1 MLVVMYRVCVVVVL
15 LAGCGRL
22 GFAPPG
28 GADGAP
34 GDDGDAHGDA
44 RAGDGSSA
52 LACQQNPGVL
62 FCDGFEDP
70 GLGAWAQTSGSL
82 VRQTAITHTGT
93 AAARATSDGSQQ
105 PAVIN
110 VAPFNSISSGSL
122 HYRAWFYVPSGFAI
136 NKIELFSTNGSG
148 SNLGTVFL
156 VDQEELRVYAEPG
169 LGHTVTTGVT
179 VPRDRWFCI
188 EAHVDVSAS
197 NGGMRIELDGTTIG
211 SGSGFA
217 TLPTGGY
224 TYLGVGTL
232 FLAAGQSAS
241 TVYIDDVAAGTQPL
255 GCS

>member
-1 MLVVMYRVCVVVVL
+1 MPGRSPTVRW
-15 LAGCGRL
+15 CGRPRSSTR
-22 GFAPPG
+22 GPG
-28 GADGAP
+28 G
-34 GDDGDAHGDA
+34 
-44 RAGDGSSA
+44 
-52 LACQQNPGVL
+52 
-62 FCDGFEDP
+62 
-70 GLGAWAQTSGSL
+70 
-82 VRQTAITHTGT
+82 
-93 AAARATSDGSQQ
+93 ARATSDGSQQ
-105 PAVIN
+105 AAGIN
-110 VAPFNSISSGSL
+110 VTPFNSISSGSL

-136 NKIELFSTNGSG
+136 NKIELFSTNGGG

-169 LGHTVTTGVT
+169 PGHTVTTGVT
-179 VPRDRWFCI
+179 VPRD
-188 EAHVDVSAS
+188 HGSAS
-197 NGGMRIELDGTTIG
+197 RRTSTSLRQGGMRLDLDGTTIG